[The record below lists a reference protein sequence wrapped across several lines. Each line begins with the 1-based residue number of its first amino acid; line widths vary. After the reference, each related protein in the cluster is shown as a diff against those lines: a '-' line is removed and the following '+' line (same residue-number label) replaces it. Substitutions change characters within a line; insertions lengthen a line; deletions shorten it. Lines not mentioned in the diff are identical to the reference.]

1 MELYGKNSTST
12 CNLEELGGVFSK
24 PLCEMIN
31 IIYYFLQHYYLQH
44 YHSIGYYFLNNIFC
58 TCAYTSDLILLNI
71 VSSILFTLLSDGT
84 IVQNHCNLNYLEPTK
99 ISLCH
104 FNLDKYKVIHYVTTE
119 IFNPYCAHG

>member
-44 YHSIGYYFLNNIFC
+44 YHSIGYYFLAFFFFFII
-58 TCAYTSDLILLNI
+58 ILL
-71 VSSILFTLLSDGT
+71 LTKLSKNNPNPNPLAPHD
-84 IVQNHCNLNYLEPTK
+84 
-99 ISLCH
+99 
-104 FNLDKYKVIHYVTTE
+104 LDEHY
-119 IFNPYCAHG
+119 

>member
-44 YHSIGYYFLNNIFC
+44 YHSIGYYFFV
-58 TCAYTSDLILLNI
+58 SILLLLHHH
-71 VSSILFTLLSDGT
+71 SSSDETVEEQPVLAPLG
-84 IVQNHCNLNYLEPTK
+84 LGPT
-99 ISLCH
+99 
-104 FNLDKYKVIHYVTTE
+104 
-119 IFNPYCAHG
+119 

>member
-58 TCAYTSDLILLNI
+58 RCAYTSDLILLNI
-71 VSSILFTLLSDGT
+71 VSSILFTLLSGGLN
-84 IVQNHCNLNYLEPTK
+84 VQNHCNLNYLEP
-99 ISLCH
+99 L
-104 FNLDKYKVIHYVTTE
+104 
-119 IFNPYCAHG
+119 

>member
-44 YHSIGYYFLNNIFC
+44 YHSIGYIIFSITFC

-71 VSSILFTLLSDGT
+71 VSSILFTLLSGGLN
-84 IVQNHCNLNYLEPTK
+84 VQNHCNLNYLEPTVLN
-99 ISLCH
+99 SLYRPQ
-104 FNLDKYKVIHYVTTE
+104 NI
-119 IFNPYCAHG
+119 